1 MKRRAVNNTQS
12 LNFLSL
18 AVGSQFVEILYIN
31 NSMKIQ
37 TKFEIAFRHNC
48 WDQYMLFNEEWQ

>member
-1 MKRRAVNNTQS
+1 VNNTQS
-12 LNFLSL
+12 SNFLSL

-37 TKFEIAFRHNC
+37 KKI
-48 WDQYMLFNEEWQ
+48 